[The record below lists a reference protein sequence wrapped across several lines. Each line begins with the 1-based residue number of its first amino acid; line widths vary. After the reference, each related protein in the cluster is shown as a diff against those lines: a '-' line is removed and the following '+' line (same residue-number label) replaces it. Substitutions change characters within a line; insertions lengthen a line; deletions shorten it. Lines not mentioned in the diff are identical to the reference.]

1 MRAASRR
8 LTDRERVEGWVL
20 PGGGNGL
27 DAHADIIYQEEG
39 HTKSL
44 AQAAAEW
51 RLGAAG
57 SAANEEN
64 PPRRATFTLEHILE
78 QALPRGRVVADPTTQ
93 GELLGS
99 RLSLRIRRPRLVAG
113 VRLLSAPRGFL
124 THDRC

>member
-1 MRAASRR
+1 MQLGMIGTGDEQLSPVPDDRAH
-8 LTDRERVEGWVL
+8 DFDNQMVG
-20 PGGGNGL
+20 
-27 DAHADIIYQEEG
+27 
-39 HTKSL
+39 
-44 AQAAAEW
+44 QAAEC
-51 RLGAAG
+51 RLAAAG
-57 SAANEEN
+57 SAANEDN
-64 PPRRATFTLEHILE
+64 PPRRATFTLEHMLE